1 MKLQRD
7 RSMCGSIQPG
17 KRELAAED
25 KYIKN
30 IWRKKDE
37 QTTKKSEAC

>member
-25 KYIKN
+25 KSYQQYME
-30 IWRKKDE
+30 KKR
-37 QTTKKSEAC
+37 